1 MPELDP
7 ARTAHESRCRF
18 CNAQVL
24 VPLVDTRLEYKPW
37 RIVWRCR
44 VCNNMATTKVEP
56 EMVPAL
62 LRLQRAGGM
71 AMSVREADYLRDESL
86 ERFNRKVQDF
96 LL

>member
-44 VCNNMATTKVEP
+44 VCNNMAATKVDP
-56 EMVPAL
+56 SLIPSL

-71 AMSVREADYLRDESL
+71 ALSVREADYVRDESL
-86 ERFNRKVQDF
+86 DRFNRQVQDF